1 MSYPT
6 KYQKDKI
13 MNPFSIETSTAKESV
28 FMSKV
33 YSWMSGALLI
43 TGFVAWWAAT
53 TPAFLNLLYPPQGG
67 VNKLLFYGLIAAE
80 FGLVI
85 WLSARIDKMT
95 SERASLLF
103 VLYAVLN
110 GLTMS
115 TIFLMYTSSSIASTF
130 FITAGTFGAMSFY
143 GYTTKKD
150 LTSWGNLLF
159 MALIG
164 LVIATVVN
172 MFLKSSMLYYILNY
186 VGVLVFVGLTAYD
199 TQKIKRMASQL
210 NSEEDAKKGAVMG
223 ALTLYLDFVNL
234 FLYLLRLFGD
244 RK

>member
-1 MSYPT
+1 
-6 KYQKDKI
+6 
-13 MNPFSIETSTAKESV
+13 MNSFSIESSTAKEAV
-28 FMSKV
+28 FMNKV
-33 YSWMSGALLI
+33 YAWMSSALLI

-53 TPAFLNLLYPPQGG
+53 TPAFLEILYPPQGG
-67 VNKLLFYGLIAAE
+67 INKLVFYGLIGAE
-80 FGLVI
+80 LGLVV
-85 WLSARIDKMT
+85 WLSARIQQMT
-95 SERASLLF
+95 AERASLLF
-103 VLYAVLN
+103 IIYSVLN

-115 TIFLMYTSSSIASTF
+115 TIFLLYTSASISSTF

-159 MALIG
+159 MGLIG

-172 MFLKSSMLYYILNY
+172 MFLQSSMLYYILNY

-199 TQKIKRMASQL
+199 TQKIKKLANSL
-210 NSEEDAKKGAVMG
+210 NSEEDAKKGAIMG
-223 ALTLYLDFVNL
+223 ALTLYLDFINL

>member
-1 MSYPT
+1 
-6 KYQKDKI
+6 
-13 MNPFSIETSTAKESV
+13 MNPFSIESSSVKESI

-33 YSWMSGALLI
+33 YSWMSAALLI

-67 VNKLLFYGLIAAE
+67 INKLMFYGLIGAE

-85 WLSARIDKMT
+85 WLSARIHKMT
-95 SERASLLF
+95 SEKASLLF

-164 LVIATVVN
+164 LIIATVVN

-199 TQKIKRMASQL
+199 TQKIKRMAANM
-210 NSEEDAKKGAVMG
+210 NSEEDAKKGAVIG

>member
-1 MSYPT
+1 MRNS
-6 KYQKDKI
+6 
-13 MNPFSIETSTAKESV
+13 FSIESSTVKEAV
-28 FMSKV
+28 FMNKV
-33 YSWMSGALLI
+33 YAWMSSALLI

-53 TPAFLNLLYPPQGG
+53 TPAFLEILYPPQGG
-67 VNKLLFYGLIAAE
+67 INKLLFYGLIGAE
-80 FGLVI
+80 LGLVV
-85 WLSARIDKMT
+85 WLSARIQQMT
-95 SERASLLF
+95 AERASLLF
-103 VLYAVLN
+103 ILYSVLN

-115 TIFLMYTSSSIASTF
+115 TIFLLYTSASISSTF

-159 MALIG
+159 MGLIG

-172 MFLKSSMLYYILNY
+172 MFLQSSMLYYILNY

-199 TQKIKRMASQL
+199 TQKIKKMAGHL
-210 NSEEDAKKGAVMG
+210 DSEEDAKKGAIMG

>member
-1 MSYPT
+1 
-6 KYQKDKI
+6 
-13 MNPFSIETSTAKESV
+13 MNSFSIESSTAKEAV
-28 FMSKV
+28 FMNKV
-33 YSWMSGALLI
+33 YTWMASALLI

-53 TPAFLNLLYPPQGG
+53 TPAFLEILYPPQGG
-67 VNKLLFYGLIAAE
+67 INKLLFYGLIGAE
-80 FGLVI
+80 LGLVV
-85 WLSARIDKMT
+85 WLSARIQQM
-95 SERASLLF
+95 SAERASLLF
-103 VLYAVLN
+103 IIYSVLN

-115 TIFLMYTSSSIASTF
+115 TVFLLYTSASISSTF

-159 MALIG
+159 MGLIG

-172 MFLKSSMLYYILNY
+172 MFLQSSMLYYILNY
-186 VGVLVFVGLTAYD
+186 VGVLIFVGLTAYD
-199 TQKIKRMASQL
+199 TQKIKKIANSL
-210 NSEEDAKKGAVMG
+210 NSEEDAKKGAIMG
-223 ALTLYLDFVNL
+223 ALTLYLDFINL

>member
-1 MSYPT
+1 
-6 KYQKDKI
+6 
-13 MNPFSIETSTAKESV
+13 MNPFLIESSTAKEAV
-28 FMSKV
+28 FMNKV
-33 YSWMSGALLI
+33 YAWMSGALLI
-43 TGFVAWWAAT
+43 TAFVAWWAAT

-67 VNKLLFYGLIAAE
+67 VNKLLFYGLIGAE
-80 FGLVI
+80 IGLVI
-85 WLSARIDKMT
+85 WLSARIQTMT

-103 VLYAVLN
+103 ILYAVLN

-115 TIFLMYTSSSIASTF
+115 TVFLMYTSSSITSTF
-130 FITAGTFGAMSFY
+130 FITSGTFGAMSLY

-164 LVIATVVN
+164 LIIATVVN

-199 TQKIKRMASQL
+199 TQKIKRMAGQM
-210 NSEEDAKKGAVMG
+210 NSEEEAKKGAVMG